1 MNLRELSESLGL
13 SQTTVSRALNGY
25 PEVREATRLRVQEAA
40 KAANYS
46 PNARA
51 RRLATGRA
59 MSIGHVM
66 PLNGREELVNP
77 IFADFI
83 AGAGEVYAREGYDL
97 LLSMV
102 PVEGAEAAYRQMAA
116 NASVDAVMVQAPTLD
131 DPRVPLLQELGLPFL
146 VHGRTASPGAYS
158 WLDVANVRAFR
169 RATDL
174 LLDLGHRRIALL
186 NGQETLDFALRR
198 RRGFEEA
205 MAARG
210 VPVQP
215 DFMHSDVMTE
225 QYGYRTACALL
236 DRDDAPTAF
245 AVSSII
251 PAIGIRRAA
260 GERGL
265 RTGRDI
271 SIICHDDVLSYMDN
285 DGINAPEG
293 PAFTATRSSIRAAGQ
308 RCAEILLALIDDP
321 NQPPIQELWETDL
334 TLGRSTGPAPIR

>member
-25 PEVREATRLRVQEAA
+25 PEVREATRLRVQAA
-40 KAANYS
+40 AEAANYS

-66 PLNGREELVNP
+66 ALNGREELVNP

-116 NASVDAVMVQAPTLD
+116 NASVDAVMVQSPTLE
-131 DPRVPLLQELGLPFL
+131 DPRIQLLQELGLPFL
-146 VHGRTASPGAYS
+146 VHGRTASPQDYS
-158 WLDVANVRAFR
+158 WLDVANARAFR

-210 VPVQP
+210 APLQP
-215 DFMHSDVMTE
+215 DFMHADVMTE
-225 QYGYRTACALL
+225 QYGYRTASALL

-245 AVSSII
+245 VVSSII
-251 PAIGIRRAA
+251 PAIGVRRAA

-293 PAFTATRSSIRAAGQ
+293 PAFTATRSSIRAAGR

-321 NQPPIQELWETDL
+321 DQPPIQELWETEL
-334 TLGRSTGPAPIR
+334 SLGRSTGPAPN

>member
-1 MNLRELSESLGL
+1 MNLKKLSESLGL

-25 PEVREATRLRVQEAA
+25 PEVREATRLRVQAAA
-40 KAANYS
+40 KAVNYT
-46 PNARA
+46 PNIRA
-51 RRLATGRA
+51 RRLATGRS
-59 MSIGHVM
+59 MSIGHVIPM
-66 PLNGREELVNP
+66 SERQELVNP

-83 AGAGEVYAREGYDL
+83 IGAGEVYAREGYDL

-131 DPRVPLLQELGLPFL
+131 DFRVPLLQELGLPFL
-146 VHGRTASPGAYS
+146 VHGRTASPEAYS
-158 WLDVANVRAFR
+158 WLDVANARAFR

-186 NGQETLDFALRR
+186 NGPETLDFALRR

-205 MAARG
+205 MEARD
-210 VPVQP
+210 VATTP
-215 DFMHSDVMTE
+215 DFMRAEVMTE
-225 QYGYRTACALL
+225 QYGYRTACELL

-245 AVSSII
+245 VVSSII
-251 PAIGIRRAA
+251 PAIGVRRAA

-271 SIICHDDVLSYMDN
+271 SIICHDDALSYMDN

-293 PAFTATRSSIRAAGQ
+293 PAFTATRSSIRAAGR
-308 RCAEILLALIDDP
+308 RCAEILLSLIDDP
-321 NQPPIQELWETDL
+321 DQPPIQELWETDL
-334 TLGRSTGPAPIR
+334 TLGRSTGPAPA